1 MHVVGC
7 ASFAAHVLVALP
19 LHVSHRHHLT
29 PSTAVSIGCT
39 RVLLVGCLVEHA
51 VALAIG
57 VGSGHHGHL
66 LLVVEILDAHKAL
79 VCDLLRI
86 GGLNVELACILLIS
100 VHRSFSSG

>member
-1 MHVVGC
+1 MRC

-29 PSTAVSIGCT
+29 PGDTISIGGT
-39 RVLLVGCLVEHA
+39 RILLVRRLVEHA

-57 VGSGHHGHL
+57 IGASHHGHL
-66 LLVVEILDAHKAL
+66 LLVVEILDPHEAL

-86 GGLNVELACILLIS
+86 SGLNVELALVLLIS
-100 VHRSFSSG
+100 VHRSFCLV